1 MTMLGGQTHVS
12 ESGAYAIHS
21 FVGIL
26 IADGDLVT
34 AERWAR
40 RALASDGRRCQ
51 VAMQLANIYYRT
63 GRRAEFFALL
73 ESSLEPHLDRL
84 PESQRLWLER
94 MSAALRAGIATPPV
108 DARSEVARSA
118 A

>member
-1 MTMLGGQTHVS
+1 MTMLGGQTQVS

-21 FVGIL
+21 FVGVL
-26 IADGDLVT
+26 IADGDLVN

-40 RALASDGRRCQ
+40 RALAGDGRRCQ

-73 ESSLEPHLDRL
+73 ESHLEPHLDRL

-94 MSAALRAGIATPPV
+94 MSAALRAGITMPLI
-108 DARSEVARSA
+108 DAPGDVARSA